1 MSKKRN
7 NRKNSRSRKT
17 SRSWFRALLG
27 PLLKLSLVLAVIAAV
42 GLIYLDAQVREKF
55 EGKRWA
61 LPAKVYARPLE
72 LYPGQ
77 QLSAEDFRLELKGLG
92 YRSVSSVS
100 RPGSAHWNG
109 GRVQLVTRGFP

>member
-7 NRKNSRSRKT
+7 SGKKT
-17 SRSWFRALLG
+17 GRRSWKRAVLSLI
-27 PLLKLSLVLAVIAAV
+27 LKLSLVAIVIGGA
-42 GLIYLDAQVREKF
+42 GLVYLDAQVREKF

-77 QLSAEDFRLELKGLG
+77 QLSADDLQLELKG
-92 YRSVSSVS
+92 
-100 RPGSAHWNG
+100 
-109 GRVQLVTRGFP
+109 